1 MAGSPPS
8 KVPVLNLHPYPPPAT
23 PPPPPP
29 PPGPEACQ
37 SWEKSSREFGPI
49 LFFRRGHRGTE
60 KGSSLPRSQC
70 KSGTELQLQK
80 STSLNAAPTRLTA
93 SYPQAGPANGQGGEH
108 GLQSWTDLLKDI
120 SSAMSLLRELS
131 LPICKMGID
140 TTLLLLREVDKI
152 IQSGA
157 VHSQGSL
164 QHGWPPAPSTA
175 CL

>member
-1 MAGSPPS
+1 MAGAPPS
-8 KVPVLNLHPYPPPAT
+8 KVPVPNLHPCPPPST
-23 PPPPPP
+23 PLPPPPPRGLKHVRAGRNL
-29 PPGPEACQ
+29 PGNLVQ
-37 SWEKSSREFGPI
+37 SSV
-49 LFFRRGHRGTE
+49 FRRGHRGTE
-60 KGSSLPRSQC
+60 KGSSLPRSQW
-70 KSGTELQLQK
+70 KSGTELELQK
-80 STSLNAAPTRLTA
+80 ATSLNAAPTRLTA

-108 GLQSWTDLLKDI
+108 GLRSWTDLLRDI
-120 SSAMSLLRELS
+120 SSAISLLRELS

-164 QHGWPPAPSTA
+164 QQGWPPAPSRA